1 MAGLANVGRDG
12 PPESV
17 AVALGRAIKRARKA
31 RGIRSQVELAAMTG
45 EGESVIAKAETGTR
59 VPTRE
64 VLDAIVSA
72 LEIKGT
78 DLATL
83 EEIWWLARNQENPEE
98 SRTVPWFETEAQAHT
113 LWYWALALVPGI
125 AQTEDYARELFNAWG
140 HDEAT
145 IDELVRRRIERQ
157 SVIHGPNNP
166 DVTIVLWERILDTL
180 IVPEGVMVG
189 QIDRLLELSERRNVH
204 VQVLPLTGHPSPG
217 LGGAISLAK
226 IDIEEVVLIEASED
240 YVTSDPVRVRNV
252 AGTFSIIRSD
262 ALPRAA
268 SRAKL
273 IEAREK
279 WS

>member
-1 MAGLANVGRDG
+1 MAGLANIGRDG

-31 RGIRSQVELAAMTG
+31 KGIRSQVELAAMTG

-145 IDELVRRRIERQ
+145 IDELVRHRIERQ
-157 SVIHGPNNP
+157 SVIDGPNNP
-166 DVTIVLWERILDTL
+166 DVTIILWERILDTL
-180 IVPEGVMVG
+180 IVPEEVMVG
-189 QIDRLLELSERRNVH
+189 QINQLLELSERRNVH
-204 VQVLPLTGHPSPG
+204 VQVLPLTVRVHAG
-217 LGGAISLAK
+217 LGGAIDIAK
-226 IDIEEVVLIEASED
+226 TDTDEVLLVEALED
-240 YVTSDPVRVRNV
+240 FVTSDPSRVRKA
-252 AGTFSIIRSD
+252 AGTFSSVRSD
-262 ALPRAA
+262 ALPRAD

-273 IEAREK
+273 LEAREK